1 MRRIIEMEI
10 KISTYDFLNKFILGL
25 VFTGVVVLSF
35 GNEVSHYF
43 EVYSAIKWNSIITT
57 VFSIL
62 ALAIVY
68 EVGILIN
75 RLGAIL
81 EDFLRLCHLI
91 PFNKDYKKFN
101 DKKKEYPILNILSRE
116 YALSRN
122 SVVLFL
128 LISIVLFIRF
138 AWYGLIPI
146 VIMLVFYY
154 SCRKYSQ
161 KIVDLM
167 K

>member
-1 MRRIIEMEI
+1 M
-10 KISTYDFLNKFILGL
+10 KINVSTYDFLNKFILGL
-25 VFTGVVVLSF
+25 VFIGVVVFSY
-35 GNEVSHYF
+35 GNEVCQIL
-43 EVYSAIKWNSIITT
+43 EAYSEIKWNSFITT
-57 VFSIL
+57 VFSVS

-75 RLGAIL
+75 RLGSIL
-81 EDFLRLCHLI
+81 EDLLRLCHLI
-91 PFNKDYKKFN
+91 PFNKDYSKFN

-128 LISIVLFIRF
+128 LISIVVFIRF

>member
-1 MRRIIEMEI
+1 MEI
-10 KISTYDFLNKFILGL
+10 KVSTYDFFNKFILGL
-25 VFTGVVVLSF
+25 VFIGVVVFSYW
-35 GNEVSHYF
+35 NEVYQLL
-43 EVYSAIKWNSIITT
+43 ETYSVIKWNSVIITFFYVST
-57 VFSIL
+57 
-62 ALAIVY
+62 LAIVY
-68 EVGILIN
+68 EMGILIN
-75 RLGAIL
+75 RLGSIL
-81 EDFLRLCHLI
+81 EDLLRSCHLI

-128 LISIVLFIRF
+128 LISIVVFISF

-146 VIMLVFYY
+146 VIMFVFYY
-154 SCRKYSQ
+154 SSRKYSQ